1 MKKLTLI
8 LCSVLMFGASIYA
21 NVEEKGGT
29 DTVQNVTDTAQ
40 KSADTSAAALD
51 SIAKVDSVSTTPA
64 AAKVEKKAKE
74 NTGEK
79 QEQTE
84 IREIIK
90 KKFIEGGVGFM
101 SIVLICLIF
110 GLAISIERII
120 ILSLASTNVE
130 TLVLRLEEALNKGG
144 VEEAKLLLREV
155 PGPVAAI
162 FSQGLSRTEEGLE
175 GVEKAVMS
183 YGSVEMGKLEKGLTW
198 ISLFI
203 SLAPMLGFM
212 GTVIG
217 MIQAF
222 ESIVTAG
229 TIEIDQVAKGIQV
242 ALLTT
247 VAGLIVAIILQ
258 VFYNFIVSKIDE
270 IVGQMEEGSVSLI
283 DSIINHDLVSKKD

>member
-1 MKKLTLI
+1 MKKLALI
-8 LCSVLMFGASIYA
+8 LCSAVMLLGVATFA
-21 NVEEKGGT
+21 NIGDKDTSQIEVAQLLDSVRNQ
-29 DTVQNVTDTAQ
+29 DTVSKEAVVPVTKVVVEKEIDTGE
-40 KSADTSAAALD
+40 
-51 SIAKVDSVSTTPA
+51 
-64 AAKVEKKAKE
+64 KVEKK
-74 NTGEK
+74 
-79 QEQTE
+79 E
-84 IREIIK
+84 IREVIK
-90 KKFIEGGVGFM
+90 QKFIEGGVGFM

-120 ILSLASTNVE
+120 MLSLASTNVNS
-130 TLVLRLEEALNKGG
+130 LVIKLEDALNKGG
-144 VEEAKLLLREV
+144 VEEAKLMLREV

-162 FSQGLSRTEEGLE
+162 YSQGLKRTDEGLE

-217 MIQAF
+217 MIAAF
-222 ESIVTAG
+222 DSIVTAG
-229 TIEIDQVAKGIQV
+229 TIEIDEVAKGIKV

-258 VFYNFIVSKIDE
+258 VFYNYIVSKIDE
-270 IVGQMEEGSVSLI
+270 VVNQMEEGSVALI
-283 DSIINHDLVSKKD
+283 DSIIKHDLVNKKD

>member
-1 MKKLTLI
+1 MKKFALI
-8 LCSVLMFGASIYA
+8 LCSAILMGASTFVSA
-21 NVEEKGGT
+21 EEKDT
-29 DTVQNVTDTAQ
+29 TKAAVAQMVDTV
-40 KSADTSAAALD
+40 K
-51 SIAKVDSVSTTPA
+51 KEEVSTVT
-64 AAKVEKKAKE
+64 KTKTKE
-74 NTGEK
+74 VKIDTGEK
-79 QEQTE
+79 IEKKE

-90 KKFIEGGVGFM
+90 QKFIEGGVGFM

-120 ILSLASTNVE
+120 MLSLASTNVDS
-130 TLVLRLEEALNKGG
+130 LVNKLEDALNRGG
-144 VEEAKLLLREV
+144 VDEAKLMLREV

-162 FSQGLSRTEEGLE
+162 FTQGLKRTDEGLE
-175 GVEKAVMS
+175 GVEKAVMA

-258 VFYNFIVSKIDE
+258 VFYNYIVSKIDE
-270 IVGQMEEGSVSLI
+270 VVNQMEEGSVSLI
-283 DSIINHDLVSKKD
+283 DSIITHQLVNKKD

>member
-1 MKKLTLI
+1 MGT
-8 LCSVLMFGASIYA
+8 SIFA
-21 NVEEKGGT
+21 NVEPT
-29 DTVQNVTDTAQ
+29 DTT
-40 KSADTSAAALD
+40 KSEVVEVAD
-51 SIAKVDSVSTTPA
+51 SIQKEEVIPVVKAEVKNAQPETKV
-64 AAKVEKKAKE
+64 KEEKK
-74 NTGEK
+74 
-79 QEQTE
+79 E

-120 ILSLASTNVE
+120 MLSLASTNVNS
-130 TLVLRLEEALNKGG
+130 LVKRLEDTLTVGG
-144 VEEAKLLLREV
+144 VEEAKLMLREV
-155 PGPVAAI
+155 PGPVSAI
-162 FSQGLSRTEEGLE
+162 FSQGLKRTNEGLE
-175 GVEKAVMS
+175 GVEKAVMA

-258 VFYNFIVSKIDE
+258 VFYNYIVSKIDE
-270 IVGQMEEGSVSLI
+270 VVNQMEEGSVALI
-283 DSIINHDLVSKKD
+283 DSIITHELVNKKN

>member
-1 MKKLTLI
+1 MKKFKLI
-8 LCSVLMFGASIYA
+8 LCAVLLLLGA
-21 NVEEKGGT
+21 
-29 DTVQNVTDTAQ
+29 TAF
-40 KSADTSAAALD
+40 SN
-51 SIAKVDSVSTTPA
+51 
-64 AAKVEKKAKE
+64 VEKKDVEVVDVVKAVDTATTREKVQEVAVVPVVKIKNIAKKG
-74 NTGEK
+74 TGEK
-79 QEQTE
+79 IEERE
-84 IREIIK
+84 IREVIK
-90 KKFIEGGVGFM
+90 QKFIEGGVGFM

-120 ILSLASTNVE
+120 ILSLASTNVNN
-130 TLVLRLEEALNKGG
+130 LVAKLEDALNKGG
-144 VEEAKLLLREV
+144 VEEAKQMLKEV
-155 PGPVAAI
+155 PGPEAAI
-162 FSQGLSRTEEGLE
+162 LTQGLKRTDEGLQ

-258 VFYNFIVSKIDE
+258 VFYNYIVSKIDE
-270 IVGQMEEGSVSLI
+270 IVNQMEEGSVALI
-283 DSIINHDLVSKKD
+283 DSVITHDLANNKEEA

>member
-1 MKKLTLI
+1 MKKFALI
-8 LCSVLMFGASIYA
+8 LCSAILMGTSSFAS
-21 NVEEKGGT
+21 VEENDTTKAAVNQT
-29 DTVQNVTDTAQ
+29 EDTVKKEEATPAVKTEKKA
-40 KSADTSAAALD
+40 
-51 SIAKVDSVSTTPA
+51 AKVD
-64 AAKVEKKAKE
+64 
-74 NTGEK
+74 TGEK
-79 QEQTE
+79 IEKRE
-84 IREIIK
+84 IREVIK
-90 KKFIEGGVGFM
+90 QKFIEGGVGFM

-120 ILSLASTNVE
+120 MLSLASTNIDS
-130 TLVLRLEEALNKGG
+130 LVNKLEDALNRGG
-144 VEEAKLLLREV
+144 IDEAKLMLREV

-162 FSQGLSRTEEGLE
+162 FTQGLNRTDEGLE
-175 GVEKAVMS
+175 GVEKAVMA

-258 VFYNFIVSKIDE
+258 VFYNYIVSKIDE
-270 IVGQMEEGSVSLI
+270 VVSQMEEGSVSLI
-283 DSIINHDLVSKKD
+283 DSIIKHELVNKKD

>member
-8 LCSVLMFGASIYA
+8 LCSVVMLLGTTTFA
-21 NVEEKGGT
+21 NVEDKNSSKVELEQVVDTSKKE
-29 DTVQNVTDTAQ
+29 DTVSKAIVVPI
-40 KSADTSAAALD
+40 S
-51 SIAKVDSVSTTPA
+51 
-64 AAKVEKKAKE
+64 KVEVEAKK

-79 QEQTE
+79 IEKKE
-84 IREIIK
+84 IREVIK
-90 KKFIEGGVGFM
+90 QKFIEGGVGFM

-120 ILSLASTNVE
+120 MLSLASTNVNS
-130 TLVLRLEEALNKGG
+130 LVNKLEEALNKGG
-144 VEEAKLLLREV
+144 VEEAKLMLKEV

-162 FSQGLSRTEEGLE
+162 YNQGLKRTDEGLE

-217 MIQAF
+217 MIAAF
-222 ESIVTAG
+222 DSIVTAG
-229 TIEIDQVAKGIQV
+229 TIEIDEVAKGIKV

-258 VFYNFIVSKIDE
+258 VFYNYIVSKIDE
-270 IVGQMEEGSVSLI
+270 VVNQMEEGSVALI
-283 DSIINHDLVSKKD
+283 DSIIKHELVNKKD

>member
-1 MKKLTLI
+1 MKKLALI
-8 LCSVLMFGASIYA
+8 LCSAVMLLGVATFA
-21 NVEEKGGT
+21 NIGDKDTSQIEVAQLLDSVRNQ
-29 DTVQNVTDTAQ
+29 DTVSKEAVVPVT
-40 KSADTSAAALD
+40 
-51 SIAKVDSVSTTPA
+51 KVVVEKEIHTGE
-64 AAKVEKKAKE
+64 KVEKK
-74 NTGEK
+74 
-79 QEQTE
+79 E
-84 IREIIK
+84 IREVIK
-90 KKFIEGGVGFM
+90 QKFIEGGVGFM

-120 ILSLASTNVE
+120 MLSLASTNVNS
-130 TLVLRLEEALNKGG
+130 LVIKLEDALNKGG
-144 VEEAKLLLREV
+144 VEEAKLMLREV

-162 FSQGLSRTEEGLE
+162 YSQGLKRTDEGLE

-217 MIQAF
+217 MIAAF
-222 ESIVTAG
+222 DSIVTAG
-229 TIEIDQVAKGIQV
+229 TIEIDEVAKGIKV

-258 VFYNFIVSKIDE
+258 VFYNYIVSKIDE
-270 IVGQMEEGSVSLI
+270 VVNQMEEGSVALI
-283 DSIINHDLVSKKD
+283 DSIIKHDLVNKKD

>member
-21 NVEEKGGT
+21 NVEGKEGT
-29 DTVQNVTDTAQ
+29 DTVQNVSDTAQ
-40 KSADTSAAALD
+40 KTADTSVAAID
-51 SIAKVDSVSTTPA
+51 STAKVDSVSTTPA

-130 TLVLRLEEALNKGG
+130 TLVLKLEEALNKGG

-162 FSQGLSRTEEGLE
+162 FSQGLSRTDEGLE

-283 DSIINHDLVSKKD
+283 DSIIKHDLVSKKD

>member
-8 LCSVLMFGASIYA
+8 LCSAILMGTSIFA
-21 NVEEKGGT
+21 NVEPT
-29 DTVQNVTDTAQ
+29 DTM
-40 KSADTSAAALD
+40 KSEVVEVA
-51 SIAKVDSVSTTPA
+51 DSVQKEELIPVVKADVKNAQTET
-64 AAKVEKKAKE
+64 KVKEEKK
-74 NTGEK
+74 
-79 QEQTE
+79 E

-120 ILSLASTNVE
+120 MLSLASTNVNS
-130 TLVLRLEEALNKGG
+130 LVKRLEDTLTVGG
-144 VEEAKLLLREV
+144 VEEAKLMLREV
-155 PGPVAAI
+155 PGPVSAI
-162 FSQGLSRTEEGLE
+162 FSQGLKRTNEGLE
-175 GVEKAVMS
+175 GVEKAVMA

-258 VFYNFIVSKIDE
+258 VFYNYIVSKIDE
-270 IVGQMEEGSVSLI
+270 VVNQMEEGSVALI
-283 DSIINHDLVSKKD
+283 DSIITHELVNKKN